1 VPDARERRRAL
12 RAALDV
18 PEAEWRRDLEGGD
31 LAARVKALLD
41 RPEPTAATEG
51 MDGTDGE

>member
-1 VPDARERRRAL
+1 
-12 RAALDV
+12 V

-41 RPEPTAATEG
+41 RP
-51 MDGTDGE
+51 